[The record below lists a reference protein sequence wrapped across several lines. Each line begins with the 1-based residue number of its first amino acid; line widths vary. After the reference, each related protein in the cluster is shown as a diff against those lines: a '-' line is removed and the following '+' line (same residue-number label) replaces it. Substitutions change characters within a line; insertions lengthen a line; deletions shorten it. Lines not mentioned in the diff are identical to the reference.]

1 MDIKRTGLI
10 LRPNPSRVVF
20 RPFEPTNTDR
30 VSRIIAR
37 VMALPETEVDAL
49 LEGVMHEFRS
59 RHQKIREF
67 FQLRFDQVKGYLLT
81 DQSVSNNR
89 QLLIGSYFTQEYSL
103 ESAAL
108 FNPSMVWHPD
118 QSGLPQGTRRFILS
132 LRATGEGHISS
143 ITFRCGTIDADMHIR
158 IEPPTRFVTA
168 PEVVPN
174 ARYDKA
180 LFHRKLF
187 ELNLATKF
195 AETILAELGETFTMG
210 QLERSIEVAQRR
222 YRIEYRDNKQTAQGM
237 LALARSNYE
246 ITYQTDCPLS
256 GASSFPRHRP
266 RATASRMRVLSSFT
280 TTAPSVTTRPTLPM
294 TAGWSFH
301 NSWKPRIFCFFGCAP
316 SMGRKCGTRAWP
328 CSRGRSAA
336 ASPCFRARTMK
347 TST

>member
-256 GASSFPRHRP
+256 ERIVFPSSPTESNGIEDAPFRRVSRRRP
-266 RATASRMRVLSSFT
+266 RPLLRDLHC
-280 TTAPSVTTRPTLPM
+280 L
-294 TAGWSFH
+294 
-301 NSWKPRIFCFFGCAP
+301 
-316 SMGRKCGTRAWP
+316 
-328 CSRGRSAA
+328 
-336 ASPCFRARTMK
+336 
-347 TST
+347 